1 MRAADRLQKSCG
13 FTLLEVLLAIFIFA
27 IVLSAVYGAYSTLIN
42 AVNITELQADINYKA
57 RTALERIA
65 TDLKGVYLGEGGSLN
80 GRRQE
85 IGENRADTLD
95 VTSTAHL
102 VLSKKDLPAGFS
114 MIRYV
119 VQLDADAKLL
129 QLYRVDL
136 PYRPGYL
143 EQTVSEEKGYLLCDG
158 LRAVQFTYFDQAGN
172 EVDDWQTD
180 ESTGKTAEKENN
192 RPVMIEVVL
201 RFAGEGK
208 DDHIFKTAVSIP
220 VIKNKGGS
228 T

>member
-1 MRAADRLQKSCG
+1 MKAVGRLQKSCG
-13 FTLLEVLLAIFIFA
+13 FTLLEVLVATFIFA
-27 IVLSAVYGAYSTLIN
+27 IVLSAVYGAYIILVN
-42 AVNITELQADINYKA
+42 AVNVTELQADINNKA
-57 RTALERIA
+57 RTALERIV
-65 TDLKGVYLGEGGSLN
+65 TDLKGVYLGEGGSLQ
-80 GRRQE
+80 GTRLE
-85 IGENRADTLD
+85 IGGNRADTLD

-136 PYRPGYL
+136 PYRPGYS
-143 EQTVSEEKGYLLCDG
+143 EQAVSSEKGYLLCDG

-172 EVDDWQTD
+172 EVDDWHTD
-180 ESTGKTAEKENN
+180 EDTGQTAEKEKNS
-192 RPVMIEVVL
+192 PAMIEILL
-201 RFAGEGK
+201 RFADEGK
-208 DDHIFKTAVSIP
+208 EDHIFKTAVSLP